1 MDKKTNTGTNW
12 YDYIYAIKHRP
23 VHTSQLVKKLPLYR
37 KPIIESMKLNES
49 KYKQVVNFVI
59 EGINEGHFQKG
70 DWIPSINEF
79 RKKYN
84 LSRDTVFAGIS
95 ELKSRGII
103 DSTPGVGYY
112 IASTK
117 LTLKHRI
124 LLLFNE
130 FNEFKE
136 ELYNSFITN
145 IDKTATVEIYFH
157 NYNRKVFE
165 TLVNDANGKYTSY
178 ILMPGKFQGLDPLLQ
193 SLSGKVFLLD
203 HCHNEL
209 KGKYSSV
216 TQNFEKDTYEALKF
230 ELKHIEKYKRIFM
243 VQSEA
248 KEPYERYNGLQR
260 FSKEYGFEHKYLNNV
275 TGKKIKNGD
284 LFILVNDR
292 DLVDVL
298 KQAKKQDLTPG
309 QEFGIISYNDTP
321 LKEILAGGIT
331 TLSTD
336 FKLMGKTMASLIGKK
351 NIETYENPWILNI
364 RKSL

>member
-1 MDKKTNTGTNW
+1 
-12 YDYIYAIKHRP
+12 
-23 VHTSQLVKKLPLYR
+23 
-37 KPIIESMKLNES
+37 MKLNES
-49 KYKQVVNFVI
+49 KYKQVVNYVI
-59 EGINEGHFQKG
+59 EKINEGELKKG

-84 LSRDTVFAGIS
+84 LSRDTVFTGIS

-112 IASTK
+112 ITSTR
-117 LTLKHRI
+117 LTLKHKI

-136 ELYNSFITN
+136 ELYNSLVEN
-145 IDKTATVEIYFH
+145 IDKSATIELYFH

-165 TLVNDANGKYTSY
+165 TLINDANGKYTTY
-178 ILMPGKFQGLDPLLQ
+178 ILMTGKFQGLDPLLQ
-193 SLSGKVFLLD
+193 SISGKVFLLD
-203 HCHNEL
+203 HCHSEL

-216 TQNFEKDTYEALKF
+216 TQNFENDTYEALKF
-230 ELKHIEKYKRIFM
+230 GLKHIKKYKRIFM

-248 KEPYERYNGLQR
+248 KEPYERYDGLQK
-260 FSKEYGFEHKYLNNV
+260 FCKEYDFEHKYLNSVN
-275 TGKKIKNGD
+275 GKKIKNGD
-284 LFILVNDR
+284 LFLLVNDR

-298 KQAKKQDLTPG
+298 KQAEKQSFTPG

-336 FKLMGKTMASLIGKK
+336 FKLMGKTMASIINKK
-351 NIETYENPWILNI
+351 NIETFDNPWIFTI

>member
-1 MDKKTNTGTNW
+1 
-12 YDYIYAIKHRP
+12 
-23 VHTSQLVKKLPLYR
+23 
-37 KPIIESMKLNES
+37 MKLNES
-49 KYKQVVNFVI
+49 KYKQVVNYVI
-59 EGINEGHFQKG
+59 EKINEGDLKKG

-103 DSTPGVGYY
+103 DSTPGVGYF
-112 IASTK
+112 IASTR
-117 LTLKHRI
+117 LTLKHKI

-136 ELYNSFITN
+136 ELYNSLIEN
-145 IDKTATVEIYFH
+145 IDKNATVELYFH

-165 TLVNDANGKYTSY
+165 TLINDANGKYTTY
-178 ILMPGKFQGLDPLLQ
+178 ILMTGKFQGLDPLLQ
-193 SLSGKVFLLD
+193 SISGKVFLLD
-203 HCHNEL
+203 HCHAEL

-216 TQNFEKDTYEALKF
+216 TQNFENDTYEAMKFGLKYI
-230 ELKHIEKYKRIFM
+230 KKYKRILM

-248 KEPYERYNGLQR
+248 KEPYERYDGLQR
-260 FSKEYGFEHKYLNNV
+260 FCKEYDFEHKYLNSV
-275 TGKKIKNGD
+275 SGKKIKEGD
-284 LFILVNDR
+284 LFLLVNDR

-298 KQAKKQDLTPG
+298 KQAEKQGFTPG

-321 LKEILAGGIT
+321 LKEILVGGIT

-336 FKLMGKTMASLIGKK
+336 FKLMGKTMASIINKK
-351 NIETYENPWILNI
+351 SMETFDNPWIFTI

>member
-1 MDKKTNTGTNW
+1 
-12 YDYIYAIKHRP
+12 
-23 VHTSQLVKKLPLYR
+23 
-37 KPIIESMKLNES
+37 MKLNES
-49 KYKQVVNFVI
+49 KYKQVVNYVI
-59 EGINEGHFQKG
+59 EKINEGDLKKG

-103 DSTPGVGYY
+103 DSTPGVGYF
-112 IASTK
+112 IASTR
-117 LTLKHRI
+117 LTLKHKI

-136 ELYNSFITN
+136 ELYNSLIEN
-145 IDKTATVEIYFH
+145 IDKNATVELYFH

-165 TLVNDANGKYTSY
+165 TLINDANGKYTTY
-178 ILMPGKFQGLDPLLQ
+178 ILMTGKFQGLAPLLQ
-193 SLSGKVFLLD
+193 SISGKVFLLD
-203 HCHNEL
+203 HCHAEL

-216 TQNFEKDTYEALKF
+216 TQNFENDTYEAMKFGLKYI
-230 ELKHIEKYKRIFM
+230 KKYKRILM

-248 KEPYERYNGLQR
+248 KEPYERYDGLQR
-260 FSKEYGFEHKYLNNV
+260 FCKEYDFEHKYLNSV
-275 TGKKIKNGD
+275 SGKKIKEGD
-284 LFILVNDR
+284 LFLLVNDR

-298 KQAKKQDLTPG
+298 KQAEKQGFTPG

-321 LKEILAGGIT
+321 LKEILVGGIT

-336 FKLMGKTMASLIGKK
+336 FKLMGKTMASIINKK
-351 NIETYENPWILNI
+351 SMETFDNPWIFTI